1 MNRPRILVALPVA
14 LLAALLL
21 GGLLSACSGG
31 GEQEPATASEARQST
46 QPAEETRLQ
55 IIRGRATLG
64 NPDAPILI
72 QDYSDFL

>member
-1 MNRPRILVALPVA
+1 MNRHRTTIVLLGG

-21 GGLLSACSGG
+21 GGLLAACSGG
-31 GEQEPATASEARQST
+31 EEPESPATTETPQST
-46 QPAEETRLQ
+46 QPAEEARVQ

>member
-1 MNRPRILVALPVA
+1 MNRPRILIALFAA

-31 GEQEPATASEARQST
+31 GEQEPPTASEARQST
-46 QPAEETRLQ
+46 QPAEEARVQ

-64 NPDAPILI
+64 NRDAPILI

>member
-31 GEQEPATASEARQST
+31 EQEPPTASEARQST